1 LCYQKKK
8 RSNIYATGVQEPEEK
23 EMGSEKLVEEIMDQ
37 NLLNLVKGISLYFK
51 ITNKINKFG
60 QPHVHC
66 RKTS

>member
-1 LCYQKKK
+1 
-8 RSNIYATGVQEPEEK
+8 
-23 EMGSEKLVEEIMDQ
+23 MGSEKLVEEIMDQ